1 MGGERHG
8 QCGWLC
14 AVCLIACLCVCLCCL
29 LFVFWLL
36 LLLVVL
42 VAYRGRVGP
51 YGAPGQSS
59 SNASAVACVQQFR
72 VVLCKCIRCV
82 ARGAFAWRA
91 FSAICISPFGVVR
104 ASVRRIAAVITI
116 AIKHGQIRRIQI
128 RKHAQG
134 KEGAKW
140 RVGLLL
146 SRSRRCARRV
156 QRGGHRIAIRA
167 QRQNRRSALHSAVN
181 HAFGRARS
189 NRIKIQ
195 QECSISKH
203 RTVFGVHHAIDL
215 PRSRIRCLQCRAR

>member
-1 MGGERHG
+1 MSVSVVSPVSGACRVQRAPAHAGGRRWALG
-8 QCGWLC
+8 QFMWVDKILYRWSVVKCLPTKPGVASVGRE
-14 AVCLIACLCVCLCCL
+14 AV
-29 LFVFWLL
+29 
-36 LLLVVL
+36 
-42 VAYRGRVGP
+42 
-51 YGAPGQSS
+51 
-59 SNASAVACVQQFR
+59 
-72 VVLCKCIRCV
+72 
-82 ARGAFAWRA
+82 
-91 FSAICISPFGVVR
+91 GVVR

-116 AIKHGQIRRIQI
+116 AIKHGQIRRSQI
-128 RKHAQG
+128 RKHVQG

-181 HAFGRARS
+181 HASGRARS

-195 QECSISKH
+195 QECTISQH

-215 PRSRIRCLQCRAR
+215 PRSRIRCLQCRAC